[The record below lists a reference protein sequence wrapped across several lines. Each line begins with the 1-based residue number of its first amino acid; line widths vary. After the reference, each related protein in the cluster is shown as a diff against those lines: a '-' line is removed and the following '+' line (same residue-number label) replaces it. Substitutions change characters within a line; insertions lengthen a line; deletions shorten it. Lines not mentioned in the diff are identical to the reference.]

1 MFQRF
6 VQVLEADDPD
16 DAQREVLR
24 RFWTRTATRPGL
36 SAPSAHAHAD
46 PPADPPAHPPERPGA
61 IVVDFARWASTRRVE
76 R

>member
-36 SAPSAHAHAD
+36 SAPSARA
-46 PPADPPAHPPERPGA
+46 PADLPVDPPERPGA
-61 IVVDFARWASTRRVE
+61 IVVDLARWASTRRVE